1 MGFLIFIFALDLQK
15 ERNKKQPDF
24 AEGKLKGNNSRKEV
38 RGGSRTILRDAK
50 I

>member
-15 ERNKKQPDF
+15 ERNKKPDF
-24 AEGKLKGNNSRKEV
+24 AEGKLKGNYSRKEV
-38 RGGSRTILRDAK
+38 RGSRTILRDAK

>member
-24 AEGKLKGNNSRKEV
+24 AEEKLKGNYSRKEI
-38 RGGSRTILRDAK
+38 RGSRTISRNAK

>member
-15 ERNKKQPDF
+15 ERNKKPDF
-24 AEGKLKGNNSRKEV
+24 AEGKLKGNYSRKEV

>member
-24 AEGKLKGNNSRKEV
+24 AEGKLKGNYSRKEV
-38 RGGSRTILRDAK
+38 RRSRTILRDAK